1 MWLAYLVS
9 AAERR
14 IYRPENPGRA
24 CASGVFIGI
33 HGECWVGNAIAS
45 IDGQDIERT
54 EVVAAVN
61 GNFPDAVRQLRQWQ
75 ATSRHRVTVV
85 QNSRN
90 LGPLGSWHL
99 NQDLLTA
106 PWSALMHQDDHYLP
120 HHLTTLLGAAESAPD
135 DVLAVFGSMA
145 GMDEVGREVAAPPMD
160 NQHLDMASTAV
171 TLPAI
176 LRRHPFPT
184 PAVMMRHPAG
194 YVDDLAWYDSGAPDS
209 EWFARL
215 ACRGRFR
222 VLDTVTMR
230 YRLSPGSESQS
241 TGWGSRAWQWA
252 QSVERV
258 IHSDDFG
265 RALAAVPPAARA
277 SFAADV
283 LDAIPSRYPAS
294 PIFGF
299 LAFTAA
305 QRMATSW
312 HYEPGPATDL
322 LATYLA
328 ADPGSA
334 ATRNLAGITGVPSP
348 HPSHLADDT
357 VRLLL
362 GDPPTRGRLEESG
375 RAAYRR
381 FGHLLP
387 PPARVRAYRLYDRL
401 WAGRGAR

>member
-1 MWLAYLVS
+1 MS
-9 AAERR
+9 ATDRK
-14 IYRPENPGRA
+14 IYRPENPGGA
-24 CASGVFIGI
+24 CAVGVFIGI
-33 HGECWVGNAIAS
+33 HGDHWVGNAIAS
-45 IDGQDIERT
+45 VDGQEIERA

-61 GNFPDAVRQLRQWQ
+61 GNFLDAVRDLRQWQ

-85 QNSRN
+85 QNSGN

-120 HHLTTLLGAAESAPD
+120 HHLTTLLRTAGSAPD
-135 DVLAVFGSMA
+135 DVLAVFGAMA
-145 GMDEVGREVAAPPMD
+145 GMDELGREVAAPPMD
-160 NQHLDMASTAV
+160 NQHLDMAPTAV

-176 LRRHPFPT
+176 LRRHPLPT
-184 PAVMMRHPAG
+184 PAVMLRHPQS

-241 TGWGSRAWQWA
+241 TGWNSRAWQWA
-252 QSVERV
+252 QSVDRL
-258 IHSDDFG
+258 IHSNDFG
-265 RALAAVPPAARA
+265 RALIAVPSEARN
-277 SFAADV
+277 SFATD
-283 LDAIPSRYPAS
+283 LLEAIPARYPSSA
-294 PIFGF
+294 IFGF
-299 LAFTAA
+299 LAFAAA
-305 QRMATSW
+305 QRMATAW
-312 HYEPGPATDL
+312 QYEPGPTTDL

-334 ATRNLAGITGVPSP
+334 ATRNLAGITGVPS
-348 HPSHLADDT
+348 HDPSQRANDT
-357 VRLLL
+357 VGVLL
-362 GDPPTRGRLEESG
+362 GEPTTRGRLEDSG

-387 PPARVRAYRLYDRL
+387 PTARMRAYRLYDRL